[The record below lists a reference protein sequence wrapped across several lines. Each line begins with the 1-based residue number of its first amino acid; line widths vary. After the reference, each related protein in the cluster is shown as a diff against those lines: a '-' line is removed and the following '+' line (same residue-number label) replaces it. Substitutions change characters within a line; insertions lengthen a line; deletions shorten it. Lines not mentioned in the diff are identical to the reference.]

1 MSKKKIETDPLLF
14 KRVFIIISE
23 HFSDI
28 NRTMNPKR
36 NNLA

>member
-1 MSKKKIETDPLLF
+1 MSKRKIEINPLLF

-28 NRTMNPKR
+28 NRKMKPKR